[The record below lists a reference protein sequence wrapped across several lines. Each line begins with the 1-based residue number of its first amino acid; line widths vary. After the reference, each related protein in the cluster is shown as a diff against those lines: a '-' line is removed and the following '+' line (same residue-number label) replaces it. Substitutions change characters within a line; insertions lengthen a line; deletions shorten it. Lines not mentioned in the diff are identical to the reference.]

1 MPLDDH
7 NVRSPEER
15 QRFPRRSI
23 LVAAHLKVSDE
34 LFEVDI
40 LDLSEGGAK
49 LTAPAPFNLG
59 VCVDLIVEGIG
70 EFPGKVVWRDGGALG
85 LQFLDSPA
93 SIADDIPKII
103 EAGGDERERR
113 QHVRSSV
120 LWKAE
125 LFNGIRRAECDILN
139 ISDGGARLRMRTP
152 FSVNGEVTIRSLHFG
167 ERKGQ
172 VIWQD
177 KDRLGVQFDD
187 H

>member
-7 NVRSPEER
+7 PIQSPEER

-23 LVAAHLKVSDE
+23 LVAALLKVSGE
-34 LFEVDI
+34 LFDVDI

-59 VCVDLIVEGIG
+59 VRAELIIEGIG
-70 EFPGKVVWRDGGALG
+70 EFPAKVVWRDGGCLG
-85 LQFLDSPA
+85 LQFVDSPA
-93 SIADDIPKII
+93 SIADEIPKII
-103 EAGGDERERR
+103 DSASDERERR

-125 LFNGIRRAECDILN
+125 LFNGIRRAECDVLN
-139 ISDGGARLRMRTP
+139 ISDGGARLRMKTA
-152 FSVNGEVTIRSLHFG
+152 FSANGEVTIRSIHFG
-167 ERKGQ
+167 ERKGM

-177 KDRLGVQFDD
+177 KDRIGIKFNDS
-187 H
+187 